1 LAGRSWLTSMKIK
14 YYENRLNLVWKPIL
28 RTILDDPDKFLE
40 DGGWEFLNADA
51 SDEEAGSDDES
62 EAYQPSD
69 EEAASESSEV
79 RLPPV
84 PPLALSCEKRESRWG
99 REGPTARSGRGRLR
113 PAGC

>member
-1 LAGRSWLTSMKIK
+1 VAARSWLTSMKIK

-79 RLPPV
+79 RPPPA
-84 PPLALSCEKRESRWG
+84 PPPSLSCEKRESRWG
-99 REGPTARSGRGRLR
+99 REGPAARSGRVG
-113 PAGC
+113 